1 MARKYFLNQVED
13 QEKNTIFWEQRKK
26 PIKFP
31 KFPSSSPRHSKRMEI
46 LKQKT
51 KVALVGVRLKLVEMV
66 SLLIIHNSSKQQEF
80 VPHKQREVLE
90 C

>member
-26 PIKFP
+26 RIKFP
-31 KFPSSSPRHSKRMEI
+31 KFASSSPRHSKRMEI

-51 KVALVGVRLKLVEMV
+51 ESALVGVELNLWKWLA
-66 SLLIIHNSSKQQEF
+66 S
-80 VPHKQREVLE
+80 
-90 C
+90 

>member
-31 KFPSSSPRHSKRMEI
+31 KFASSSPRPSKRMEI
-46 LKQKT
+46 LKQKI
-51 KVALVGVRLKLVEMV
+51 KVALVGIRLKLVEMV
-66 SLLIIHNSSKQQEF
+66 SLMIIIIALNNRNLSLTNKE
-80 VPHKQREVLE
+80 KY
-90 C
+90 